1 MIIIGDK
8 IVPFEN
14 ISFISSIHEIKQT
27 KANSTLIF
35 SYNEELLLYC
45 FNNQLSSAVII
56 SCLTEAI
63 YSNALSCKYIIC
75 KKDLAKEIQKVAE
88 NYMYD
93 AKILAII
100 ESNNEFEK
108 IIKDEIDG
116 VIYKNLIQNY

>member
-1 MIIIGDK
+1 M
-8 IVPFEN
+8 
-14 ISFISSIHEIKQT
+14 
-27 KANSTLIF
+27 
-35 SYNEELLLYC
+35 
-45 FNNQLSSAVII
+45 
-56 SCLTEAI
+56 
-63 YSNALSCKYIIC
+63 
-75 KKDLAKEIQKVAE
+75 AE